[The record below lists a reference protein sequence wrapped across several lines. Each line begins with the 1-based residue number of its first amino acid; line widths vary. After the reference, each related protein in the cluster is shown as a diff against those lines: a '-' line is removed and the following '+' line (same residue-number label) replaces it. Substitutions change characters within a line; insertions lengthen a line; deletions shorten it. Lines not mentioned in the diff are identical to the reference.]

1 MDNISSSKVR
11 NSSVELL
18 RIIAMII
25 IIMHHFG
32 VHGVFHVLDKSH
44 NILIVDNLSWQI
56 IFTQIVSWG
65 GDVGNSIFILI
76 TGYFMIN
83 KNVNYK
89 KIILLFFSIFLY
101 SWVIEILYF
110 GLLDMPYFVKMIIR
124 ESIPIYFGNNWFV
137 SCYIV
142 FSFFIPFINKFLN
155 NISKKE
161 YIIFILLVFIF
172 YIFLPSFKA
181 NTFMNSKFIFFGL
194 VYSIGGYLKLYF
206 IKYLYNTYNKKYI
219 KLFFVQIFVII
230 VMIVFSD
237 IIAFIFS
244 KNMLIKLY
252 NPFVNILS
260 IPIAVTLFLYFLTI
274 KPIYNKNI
282 NIISTT
288 TLGIYLIHDND
299 LMRKIIWDYI
309 FPNLDYINSNFYIIF
324 FIIKVLLVFFVC
336 SFIEFLRKKYLESIF
351 ICLLERYWKNI
362 SNWFNLKLDI
372 IILKIMKKYY

>member
-1 MDNISSSKVR
+1 MDNINSSKIR

-89 KIILLFFSIFLY
+89 KIVLLFLSMFLY
-101 SWVIEILYF
+101 SWIIEILYF
-110 GLLDMPYFVKMIIR
+110 GILDMPYFIKMIIR

-155 NISKKE
+155 SISKKE
-161 YIIFILLVFIF
+161 YIIFILLLFIF
-172 YIFLPSFKA
+172 YIFLPTFKA
-181 NTFMNSKFIFFGL
+181 NTFMNSRFIFFGL

-219 KLFFVQIFVII
+219 KLFFVQIFIII
-230 VMIVFSD
+230 VMIIFSD
-237 IIAFIFS
+237 IIAVIFS

-252 NPFVNILS
+252 NPFINILS

-282 NIISTT
+282 NIISSTI
-288 TLGIYLIHDND
+288 LGIYLIHDND

-324 FIIKVLLVFFVC
+324 FIIKVLLVFFIC

-351 ICLLERYWKNI
+351 ICLLDSYWKDI

-372 IILKIMKKYY
+372 IILKIMK